1 MAEALTSRQQTAGIR
16 DSMQGGLITLPSAT
30 ARRSAEEPDL
40 QSALAYLSGGG
51 LHEVTTLTDACLRR
65 GKAQVACDTDV
76 MLVLCLL
83 AAEALDA
90 RAPSGEGAAHG

>member
-1 MAEALTSRQQTAGIR
+1 MAEALTSRQQTAALR
-16 DSMQGGLITLPSAT
+16 ADMQSGLVALPSAT

-65 GKAQVACDTDV
+65 GKAQVTCDTDAL
-76 MLVLCLL
+76 LVLCLL

-90 RAPSGEGAAHG
+90 RAPKGEGA